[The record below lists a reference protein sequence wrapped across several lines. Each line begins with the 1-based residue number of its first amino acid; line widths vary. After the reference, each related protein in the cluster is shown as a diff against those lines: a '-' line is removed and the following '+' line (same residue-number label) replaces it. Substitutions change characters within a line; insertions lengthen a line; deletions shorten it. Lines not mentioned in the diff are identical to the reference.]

1 MLLIIF
7 LIYFYYF
14 FIFMNN
20 VLHFLKDYN
29 SYLNE
34 YGLETEFEYLYQELT
49 NMILDFNNKNIT
61 NDMKIQF
68 FNNSDFI
75 RMVKDCLASFLYVSK
90 SYGYKINKDLEY
102 IFNKVKYK
110 QLAYSLTTI
119 VIVISLILDFY
130 ILIFINLY
138 YKKILNFFIKFYKKN
153 TIFD

>member
-1 MLLIIF
+1 
-7 LIYFYYF
+7 
-14 FIFMNN
+14 
-20 VLHFLKDYN
+20 
-29 SYLNE
+29 
-34 YGLETEFEYLYQELT
+34 
-49 NMILDFNNKNIT
+49 
-61 NDMKIQF
+61 
-68 FNNSDFI
+68 
-75 RMVKDCLASFLYVSK
+75 MVKDCLASFLYVSK

-110 QLAYSLTTI
+110 QLGYSVSTI

>member
-1 MLLIIF
+1 MN
-7 LIYFYYF
+7 YVFY
-14 FIFMNN
+14 
-20 VLHFLKDYN
+20 FLKDYN

-49 NMILDFNNKNIT
+49 NMILDLNNKNIT
-61 NDMKIQF
+61 DNKKIQF

-110 QLAYSLTTI
+110 QLAYSVTTI
-119 VIVISLILDFY
+119 VIVICLMLQS
-130 ILIFINLY
+130 
-138 YKKILNFFIKFYKKN
+138 KILC
-153 TIFD
+153 TI

>member
-1 MLLIIF
+1 M
-7 LIYFYYF
+7 Y
-14 FIFMNN
+14 MNN
-20 VLHFLKDYN
+20 VLLFLKDYN

-49 NMILDFNNKNIT
+49 NMILDLNNKNIT
-61 NDMKIQF
+61 DDKKIQF

-75 RMVKDCLASFLYVSK
+75 RMVKDCLVSFIYVSK

-110 QLAYSLTTI
+110 QLVYSLATIFI
-119 VIVISLILDFY
+119 VICLIIDFY

-138 YKKILNFFIKFYKKN
+138 YKKIFNFFIKFYKKN
-153 TIFD
+153 IIFD

>member
-1 MLLIIF
+1 MKLVLYIFFEINSYILLF
-7 LIYFYYF
+7 RE
-14 FIFMNN
+14 
-20 VLHFLKDYN
+20 YN

-49 NMILDFNNKNIT
+49 NMILDLNNKNIT
-61 NDMKIQF
+61 DEIKIQF

-110 QLAYSLTTI
+110 QLGYSVSTI